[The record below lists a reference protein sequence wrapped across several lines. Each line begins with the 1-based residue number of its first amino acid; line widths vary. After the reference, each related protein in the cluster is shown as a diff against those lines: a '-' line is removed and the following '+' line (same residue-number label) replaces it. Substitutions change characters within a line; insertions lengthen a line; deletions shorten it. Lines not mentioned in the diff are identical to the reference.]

1 MSVLLFICF
10 AAKQSLEDKPSQAD
24 HHQPMDTSA
33 LSSSAA
39 SDEGGSTGLMLA
51 AAAASSASTSRRRRR
66 RRRRRS
72 KLDDIDEDEVDEEAE
87 YEGGGEYGDEDMADE
102 EGGDPLRE
110 EDMDE
115 DTRATA
121 EAILNIEARLD
132 KAISDVNAMTVDR
145 LANNLSK
152 TFVSDAGDPVLEG
165 FHDI

>member
-1 MSVLLFICF
+1 M
-10 AAKQSLEDKPSQAD
+10 
-24 HHQPMDTSA
+24 
-33 LSSSAA
+33 
-39 SDEGGSTGLMLA
+39 
-51 AAAASSASTSRRRRR
+51 
-66 RRRRRS
+66 
-72 KLDDIDEDEVDEEAE
+72 DEEAE

-115 DTRATA
+115 DARATA

-152 TFVSDAGDPVLEG
+152 TFVSDAGGAGDSAEREKQQLLASLAASVST
-165 FHDI
+165 